1 MNERVCPRSLEV
13 ITLRKKERA
22 LAFIEV
28 LEKLYPDAI
37 CSLEYKDP
45 FQLLCAVQLSAQC
58 TDARV
63 NLVTPALF
71 EAFPD
76 APTMAK
82 ADLKEVERLIKS
94 CGFYHNKAKNLIA
107 CANQL
112 VDEYNNTLPDNM
124 ENLLK
129 LAGVGRKTANLI
141 LGDVYK
147 KGGMVIDTHAKR
159 ILYRMGLTTKQDPT
173 QVEMETSP
181 LIPINMQSDFC
192 HRLVLFGRDICTA
205 RKAYCDRCPAAE
217 FCPKNGPVK

>member
-1 MNERVCPRSLEV
+1 MQ
-13 ITLRKKERA
+13 KKDRA
-22 LAFIEV
+22 IAFAQV
-28 LEKLYPDAI
+28 LENLYPDAI

-63 NLVTPALF
+63 NMVTPDLF
-71 EAFPD
+71 AAYPD
-76 APTMAK
+76 ALSMSK
-82 ADLKEVERLIKS
+82 AELGDVERLIKS
-94 CGFYHNKAKNLIA
+94 CGFYHNKAKNLIQ
-107 CANQL
+107 CANQI
-112 VDEYNNTLPDNM
+112 VNEYNNTVPDSM
-124 ENLLK
+124 EELLK

-181 LIPINMQSDFC
+181 LIPIHMQSDFC
-192 HRLVLFGRDICTA
+192 HRIVLFGRDICTA
-205 RKAYCDRCPAAE
+205 RKAYCDRCPAEE
-217 FCPKNGPVK
+217 FCPKRNPKK

>member
-1 MNERVCPRSLEV
+1 M
-13 ITLRKKERA
+13 RKKERA
-22 LAFIEV
+22 LEFAKI

-37 CSLEYKDP
+37 CSLEYEDP

-63 NLVTPALF
+63 NMVTPALF
-71 EAFPD
+71 DAYPD
-76 APTMAK
+76 APSMAK
-82 ADLKEVERLIKS
+82 AELKDVEGLIQS

-112 VDEYNNTLPDNM
+112 VNEYNNTVPDNM
-124 ENLLK
+124 EDLLK

-181 LIPINMQSDFC
+181 LIPKDMQSDFC

-205 RKAYCDRCPAAE
+205 RKAYCEKCPAE
-217 FCPKNGPVK
+217 DFCPKKNPKKA